1 MADHLALATSGR
13 RTGVIDA
20 GNVSTSLRGQLA
32 TARKPNPVN
41 PTFFADPKAFR
52 QWLRKNHRT
61 AEDLVVGFYK
71 RDSGKPSITWP
82 ESVDQALCFGWID
95 GIRRRIDDESYSIR
109 FTPRRPQSVWSTV
122 NIKRVAELEKLGVM
136 RAAGKAAFAK
146 RNDEKSRIY
155 SYEQRFHAKLEPHQQ
170 RLLKANEKAWMSF
183 RAQPPWFQRQVT
195 YWIVSAKSEETRLR
209 RLQKLIDDLARGRR
223 P

>member
-20 GNVSTSLRGQLA
+20 GNVSTSLRRQSA
-32 TARKPNPVN
+32 TARKPNPVT

-52 QWLRKNHRT
+52 QWLRENHRT

-71 RDSGKPSITWP
+71 RDSGKPSITRP

-122 NIKRVAELEKLGVM
+122 NIKRCGGTRKAGPDAGRRESGLCEAQRRKVTHLFV
-136 RAAGKAAFAK
+136 RAAVSREAGAASAAVA
-146 RNDEKSRIY
+146 RG
-155 SYEQRFHAKLEPHQQ
+155 QRESLDVLSSATPLVPATGHVLDRE
-170 RLLKANEKAWMSF
+170 
-183 RAQPPWFQRQVT
+183 RQVRGNEAT
-195 YWIVSAKSEETRLR
+195 AAAKA
-209 RLQKLIDDLARGRR
+209 D
-223 P
+223 